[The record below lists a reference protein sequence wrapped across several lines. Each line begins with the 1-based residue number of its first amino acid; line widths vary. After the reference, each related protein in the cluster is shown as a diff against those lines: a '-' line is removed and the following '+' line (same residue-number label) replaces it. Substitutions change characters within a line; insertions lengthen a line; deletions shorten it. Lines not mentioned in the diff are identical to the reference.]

1 MARLFGMM
9 GNRGD
14 LATRVLA
21 HEAPVL
27 RVKSVGSPLGWGVG
41 FYQGG
46 EVLMRR
52 RPIDEQPEIDITKV
66 VGDIRADLLLGHVR
80 APSVG
85 GLRTEN
91 THPFRYRQWLFAQ
104 TGTTNGF
111 HQLRERMAE
120 SVPPFLRSGIRGE
133 TDSEIIFHLFLSFL
147 HDRGLLS
154 EAQVEPAAVSSALRG
169 CLALVDSMVAEVGEA
184 PTATNIMISDGEFI
198 FALHRGKRMAHC
210 TFQGRADADALI
222 GDDLQ
227 LRRRTPDASGLH
239 VVLLASDF
247 DDESKVTAVG
257 SRWKALSEHAIVTL
271 SRGAPPKIEAL

>member
-14 LATRVLA
+14 LAARVLA
-21 HEAPVL
+21 HEAPAL
-27 RVKSVGSPLGWGVG
+27 RVKSTGTALGWGVG

-52 RPIDEQPEIDITKV
+52 RPIDEQAEIDITKV
-66 VGDIRADLLLGHVR
+66 VGDIRADLLVGHVR
-80 APSVG
+80 SPSVG
-85 GLRTEN
+85 SLRTEN

-111 HQLRERMAE
+111 HALRERMAE

-147 HDRGLLS
+147 HDQGLLS
-154 EAQVEPAAVSSALRG
+154 QAQVDPSAVSSALRG
-169 CLALVDSMVAEVGEA
+169 CLALVDSMVAEVGEQ
-184 PTATNIMISDGEFI
+184 PSATNMMISDGEFI
-198 FALHRGKRMAHC
+198 YALHRGRRMAHC

-227 LRRRTPDASGLH
+227 LRRRTPDPSGLH
-239 VVLLASDF
+239 VVLLACDF
-247 DDESKVTAVG
+247 DDDAKVTAVG
-257 SRWKALSEHAIVTL
+257 SRWKPLAEHAIVTL
-271 SRGAPPKIEAL
+271 SRGAAPKIEPL